1 MISLVQLSTAPQT
14 HLFTVTDS
22 ALWVARVPFLSS
34 VGNSTIYL
42 GYLINNSLP
51 STQLRQKEVLISH
64 FGNDLQLLFRWAY
77 KTLYIC
83 FNECFICIY
92 LYINS
97 EKLLPRVT
105 CKPTIF
111 YAKPMSCRYTKQ
123 PLLLSQLSRLILILP
138 PLFLHIYISVMRI
151 ELWFRMTIFG
161 QESYFSVA
169 DLAPLKGCL
178 FWKMLCY
185 IFF

>member
-22 ALWVARVPFLSS
+22 ALWVAGVPFLSS
-34 VGNSTIYL
+34 VGNSIIYL

-51 STQLRQKEVLISH
+51 STQLTKKEVLVSH
-64 FGNDLQLLFRWAY
+64 FGNDLQLFFHLAY
-77 KTLYIC
+77 EILYMC
-83 FNECFICIY
+83 FNECFICMY

-97 EKLLPRVT
+97 EKLLLSVPH
-105 CKPTIF
+105 KPTIS
-111 YAKPMSCRYTKQ
+111 YAKNMSCRYTEHS
-123 PLLLSQLSRLILILP
+123 LLLPQLSKAILILP
-138 PLFLHIYISVMRI
+138 SLFLHIYISVMRI

-161 QESYFSVA
+161 QESYFSLA
-169 DLAPLKGCL
+169 DLGPRKGCW

-185 IFF
+185 ISF